1 MFGYDD
7 FHCMIIWYEG
17 HLNVNMCILR
27 ICMVLVYAITK
38 CEYTDWWS
46 FNVSGG
52 ATGIEPSTWQG
63 HPTGGAGKWPPPFSI
78 IILDPWN
85 DFFIK
90 LLLFGYDY

>member
-1 MFGYDD
+1 
-7 FHCMIIWYEG
+7 
-17 HLNVNMCILR
+17 
-27 ICMVLVYAITK
+27 MVLVYAITK

-52 ATGIEPSTWQG
+52 ATGIKPSTWQG